1 MKTNKYFIKLLLLA
15 VLCDFLILAGF
26 VLIDINV
33 QGYNSIMNFIGFV
46 VLWFVFTYVSQHEL
60 KLITKRINNT
70 LGGSNIRLAI

>member
-33 QGYNSIMNFIGFV
+33 QGYNSTMNFIGFII
-46 VLWFVFTYVSQHEL
+46 LWFVFAYVSQHEL
-60 KLITKRINNT
+60 KLATKRMNNK
-70 LGGSNIRLAI
+70 LGGYEIRLAI